1 MIETKY
7 KTFWPRFWTGWIDS
21 LVFMPIA
28 VINHFIWKSYD
39 QLPIVVVTLWYLV
52 HSLSG
57 YAYIIL
63 MHGKYGQ
70 TLGKMATHVKV
81 LDLSENRLTFSQA
94 IKRDIIPLAFT
105 VILIALNILKITSGI
120 NIYGHKPEAVG
131 LSLYLNHSLT
141 M

>member
-7 KTFWPRFWTGWIDS
+7 KTFWPRFWAGWIDL
-21 LVFMPIA
+21 LVFIPIA

-57 YAYIIL
+57 YAYSIL

-81 LDLSENRLTFSQA
+81 LIFPRT
-94 IKRDIIPLAFT
+94 
-105 VILIALNILKITSGI
+105 G
-120 NIYGHKPEAVG
+120 
-131 LSLYLNHSLT
+131 
-141 M
+141 